1 MMVKIQRSAG
11 GGREHGQ
18 RTYLRGIEVGVSEG
32 RRRFWGL
39 RRRRSAVVCAL
50 AEASA
55 VRGLGENRKKP
66 GYLFLCHAGFI
77 KDRWFL

>member
-55 VRGLGENRKKP
+55 ARERVNIDPLEGVNIDP
-66 GYLFLCHAGFI
+66 FTN
-77 KDRWFL
+77 